1 MSGRSI
7 PRLGAGDCLLLSGA
21 TGFVGMEILS
31 HYLERTDRQIYTLVR
46 AEDERDAER
55 RIRLALFQLFGDED
69 AYGGRIGAVRGD
81 IEAPM
86 LGLDRANLESLAGS
100 VADVIHCAAS
110 VSFSLSL
117 ERSREINVEGTR
129 RMLEFGEL
137 CREHGGLAHFAY
149 VSTAYVAGT
158 HEGEFTEDD
167 LDVGQDFHNSYER
180 SKFEAEQ
187 LVRRHADR
195 LPIQIFR
202 PSIIVGEHSSGWT
215 MSFNVLYSPLKAF
228 ARGAL
233 PAIPA
238 DPDAPVDVVPVDYV
252 ADAVFQL
259 ANRPAQRGGE
269 TYHLVAG
276 SGATTVG
283 RLVDLFA
290 SYLGRRPPLVIPPRL
305 YARLVHPLLIRVRG
319 ARNRRALEEMRV
331 FFPYFSMRVNYGDRR
346 TRNRL
351 APLGIEP
358 PPLEGYYHQLIDFA
372 LRAKWGRAPIA
383 RAEGRDSG
391 AHSSGARI
399 PSGAGKDLLASA
411 RLAGSGTSAPRGAA
425 AGGPEPVCA
434 RPRREAQS
442 PDSACG
448 G

>member
-7 PRLGAGDCLLLSGA
+7 PRLGAGDCVLLSGA

-55 RIRLALFQLFGDED
+55 RIRSALFLLFGAED
-69 AYGGRIGAVRGD
+69 AYRGRIRAVRGD
-81 IEAPM
+81 IEVPM
-86 LGLDRANLESLAGS
+86 LGLDRGHLEWLAAS
-100 VADVIHCAAS
+100 VTDVIYCAAS
-110 VSFSLSL
+110 VSFSLPL

-129 RMLEFGEL
+129 RMLEFAEL
-137 CREHGGLAHFAY
+137 CRGHGRLEHFAY
-149 VSTAYVAGT
+149 ISTAYVAGT

-238 DPDAPVDVVPVDYV
+238 DSDAPVDVVPVDYV

-276 SGATTVG
+276 STATTVG
-283 RLVDLFA
+283 RLVELFA

-305 YARLVHPLLIRVRG
+305 YARLVHPLLVRLRG
-319 ARNRRALEEMRV
+319 ARKRRALEEMKA
-331 FFPYFSMRVNYGDRR
+331 FFPYFSTRVRYRDRR
-346 TRNRL
+346 TRSRL

-358 PPLEGYYHQLIDFA
+358 PRVEGYYHRLIDFA
-372 LRAKWGRAPIA
+372 FRAKWGHAPVPRVEGHAPARRRSPDGGRGRAA
-383 RAEGRDSG
+383 ASRYG
-391 AHSSGARI
+391 AH
-399 PSGAGKDLLASA
+399 
-411 RLAGSGTSAPRGAA
+411 
-425 AGGPEPVCA
+425 
-434 RPRREAQS
+434 
-442 PDSACG
+442 
-448 G
+448 